1 MGSDAPDRGLGT
13 GALMLRLALKS
24 LRFRKG
30 GFLATLIALFVG
42 GVVVQSCGGLLET
55 GIRANVK
62 AERLAAA
69 PVVVTGSQDYPGNA
83 IGTATDPMTER
94 VLIDEDLVDAVA
106 KVPGVAKAVAD
117 VSFPVTSLAG
127 RPADA
132 SGHGWSSA
140 ELSPYRLV
148 AGAKP
153 TGSGE
158 VVVDSSTAKKLDVR
172 PGAKLQ
178 ASVRGVPHDFRV
190 SGIAESR
197 STSQSALL
205 FSDTEAARLYDRPGK
220 IDDIGVLV
228 ASGTDPAKLAGAVG
242 DVVGERG
249 GRVLLGDERGLA
261 EFPDAI
267 SGQQNLIPLAG
278 AFGGLATMVAVFVV
292 GSTVGM
298 LVQQRRREMA
308 LQRTIGVTPGQ
319 LRRMVMAE
327 TAVIAL
333 LAAGLSVVPGLKF
346 GQIMY
351 DILVDKDL
359 IPGEM
364 IFSQGLLPQLVGL
377 GVTLV
382 AGLAAA
388 FIASRRVSKVRPTE
402 AMAEA
407 TLQTRWMSPIRM
419 VLAFVFLGGAT
430 ALAIVTAS
438 VMTGPIAASTSAP
451 AAMLWAVGIALVS
464 PGLCRW
470 LAAALQ
476 PVGWFTGLAGR
487 MAMLNASV
495 RKVRLA
501 SAVVPIM
508 LATGLATALIYLQTS
523 QDDASSRMFA
533 DGLKADAVVTSES
546 GAVPPS
552 LVDKLSDL
560 PQVAGASASV
570 SGAARLETKLGPG
583 ENDNDKMVKSRLRPE
598 RIDLQGV
605 TASGARQ
612 TIAHQAVQGD
622 YANLTGNSIVL
633 PTKSGKDIGDRVR
646 LRWGNGEMTTMKVVG
661 SFDPPRGFEYA
672 MVPAAELLPRTT
684 TGELPQVLI
693 KGKPGVSH
701 AELTA
706 ALQKAAGDVPGVV
719 VVDRTEATAA
729 HAQSDETGRVAS
741 FLLAAVVVGYAVIA
755 LINSLIVATA
765 ERRNEFALQ
774 RLIGTTR
781 GQVMWMMSVEALVTA
796 LVGILLGTAVA
807 AGALL
812 PFGKALDGSVWPSGP
827 GWIYPTIVGTAV
839 ALTFVTILLPTL
851 VALRARPV
859 EAAVAP

>member
-1 MGSDAPDRGLGT
+1 
-13 GALMLRLALKS
+13 MLRLALKS
-24 LRFRKG
+24 LRYRKG

-55 GIRANVK
+55 GIRADVK

-69 PVVVTGSQDYPGNA
+69 PVVVTGSQDYPGHA
-83 IGTATDPMTER
+83 IGTATDPMSER
-94 VLIDEDLVDAVA
+94 VLLDEDLVDAVA
-106 KVPGVAKAVAD
+106 KAPGVAKAVSD
-117 VSFPVTSLAG
+117 VSVPVNSLAG

-132 SGHGWSSA
+132 TGHGWSSA
-140 ELSPYRLV
+140 VLSPYKLT
-148 AGAKP
+148 AGGKP
-153 TGSGE
+153 TGSGD
-158 VVVDSSTAKKLDVR
+158 VVVDSTTAKKLGVR
-172 PGAKLQ
+172 PGAKLK
-178 ASVRGVPHDFRV
+178 ASVRGIPHDFRV

-197 STSQSALL
+197 VTDQPVLL
-205 FSDTEAARLYDRPGK
+205 FSDDEAAQLYDRPGK
-220 IDDIGVLV
+220 IDDIGVL
-228 ASGTDPAKLAGAVG
+228 AAPGTDPAKLADAVG
-242 DVVGERG
+242 GVVADRG
-249 GRVLLGDERGLA
+249 AKVLRGDERGLA

-267 SGQQNLIPLAG
+267 SGRQNLIPLAG

-333 LAAGLSVVPGLKF
+333 LAAGLSLAPGAAF
-346 GQIMY
+346 GHVMY
-351 DILVDKDL
+351 DILVEQDL

-364 IFSQGLLPQLVGL
+364 VFRQGFLPRLVGF

-407 TLQTRWMSPIRM
+407 TLQTRWISPIRM
-419 VLAFVFLGGAT
+419 ILAFLFLGGAS
-430 ALAIVTAS
+430 ALALVTAT

-470 LAAALQ
+470 LTAALR
-476 PVGWFTGLAGR
+476 PVGWMTGLSGR
-487 MAMLNASV
+487 LAMLNASV

-501 SAVVPIM
+501 SAVTPIM

-523 QDDASSRMFA
+523 QDDAGSRMFA
-533 DGLKADAVVTSES
+533 EGLKADAVVSSQS
-546 GAVPPS
+546 GALPPS
-552 LVDKLSDL
+552 LVDTLSDL

-570 SGAARLETKLGPG
+570 SGAARLEAVLGPG
-583 ENDNDKMVKSRLRPE
+583 EDDNDKMVKSRVRPS
-598 RIDLQGV
+598 RLDVQGV

-612 TIAHQAVQGD
+612 TIAHPAVHGD

-633 PTKSGKDIGDRVR
+633 PTKNGKDVGDRVR
-646 LRWGNGEMTTMKVVG
+646 LRWGNGEATMMKVVG
-661 SFDPPRGFEYA
+661 LFDPPRGFEYA

-684 TGELPQVLI
+684 NGELSQILI
-693 KGKPGVSH
+693 KSKPGVSH

-706 ALQKAAGDVPGVV
+706 AVQKAAGDVPGVGV
-719 VVDRTEATAA
+719 FDRAEATAA
-729 HAQSDETGRVAS
+729 HATSDETGRVAS

-796 LVGILLGTAVA
+796 LVGIVLGTLVA
-807 AGALL
+807 AGSLL
-812 PFGKALDGSVWPSGP
+812 PFGKALDGSVLPGGP
-827 GWIYPTIVGTAV
+827 GWIYPAIVATAV